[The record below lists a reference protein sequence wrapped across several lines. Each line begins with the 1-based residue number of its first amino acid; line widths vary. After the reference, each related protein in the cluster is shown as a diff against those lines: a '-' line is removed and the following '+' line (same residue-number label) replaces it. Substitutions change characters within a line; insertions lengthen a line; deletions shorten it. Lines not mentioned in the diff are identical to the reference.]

1 MEPPVSTK
9 YQKPKKRSYMDNE
22 DNFKYY
28 EFEIEQIR
36 SEDGTSIM
44 AINIRDIT
52 SILKAQQDI
61 IDEIYQDAI
70 ESNYSHEQ
78 MTPLNSIIGN
88 SKIAYNRFLELHGI
102 VEKLKESKDMDILNK
117 NKETLMII
125 RSISQS
131 GNTMW
136 FYNQN

>member
-1 MEPPVSTK
+1 
-9 YQKPKKRSYMDNE
+9 MDNE